1 MQSGRSDVP
10 FEIDHILQHLA
21 VFNNRMVIVL
31 CEKVSYGMRMTETA
45 VPVKR

>member
-31 CEKVSYGMRMTETA
+31 YEKVGYGMRMTEAA